1 MGLLSVTAS
10 MVMPQSA
17 DNPLLVV
24 QYTKGPRPCY
34 HRSRNGDTKMGI
46 LYDDGSI
53 WFSLP
58 GDLEPCRTSRR
69 DVREQ
74 TELVE
79 EE

>member
-1 MGLLSVTAS
+1 
-10 MVMPQSA
+10 
-17 DNPLLVV
+17 
-24 QYTKGPRPCY
+24 
-34 HRSRNGDTKMGI
+34 MGI